1 MGGWS
6 MLKRIDWRSIGRN
19 WLGRSKQ
26 SRRRKIG
33 RDKPTAVVTRM
44 APETLEDRALLT
56 LTVNLADST
65 VAEDAGAA
73 ATTATVT
80 QRVP

>member
-1 MGGWS
+1 

-19 WLGRSKQ
+19 WFGKTSP
-26 SRRRKIG
+26 RRRKTRSDEG
-33 RDKPTAVVTRM
+33 ASAVARV
-44 APETLEDRALLT
+44 APETLESRALLT
-56 LTVNLADST
+56 LTVNLAAST